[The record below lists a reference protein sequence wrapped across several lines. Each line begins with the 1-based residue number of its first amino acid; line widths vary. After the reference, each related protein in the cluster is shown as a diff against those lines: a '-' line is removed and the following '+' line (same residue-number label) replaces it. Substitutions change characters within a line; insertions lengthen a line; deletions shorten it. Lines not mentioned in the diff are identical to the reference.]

1 MRMSDGSSDVC
12 SSDLFDGEADLG
24 QVGADVGRLA
34 LADEAESGTKGEI
47 ARMDERLAEAFVGR
61 FELKRALTSAR
72 DVDIGADA
80 ELVRARPLRRQ
91 LRPQDNARALFA
103 VLVAFL
109 AVRRNGDSGERDEE
123 QGGKLM
129 AFGHAKSLL
138 FRMKFPAVAFRS

>member
-1 MRMSDGSSDVC
+1 MGIMYWSSDVC
-12 SSDLFDGEADLG
+12 SSDL
-24 QVGADVGRLA
+24 
-34 LADEAESGTKGEI
+34 
-47 ARMDERLAEAFVGR
+47 RMDERLAEAFVGR

-129 AFGHAKSLL
+129 ALGHAKSLL
-138 FRMKFPAVAFRS
+138 FRMKFPAVAFRRSEEHTSEIQSLMRISYDGFCLK